1 MARQDGYNYFNGG
14 PPGKARR
21 PKHRRWVKWVAGSL
35 LAVALVVWAAVA
47 WYNTFIPGQR
57 LASLIRQENWHHVL
71 YVLTADNS
79 EEREIS
85 RSLTQEETEG
95 FLQALEGASFQR
107 VEQVGYSPWEPYYY
121 LGFTKEN
128 GSQGCIVRVYPDG
141 QVGFFYR
148 GEGGSRSY
156 EMTESSGA
164 LEEYLQGLP
173 PEK

>member
-1 MARQDGYNYFNGG
+1 MSEHNNFLYGAS
-14 PPGKARR
+14 PVKAPRLQ
-21 PKHRRWVKWVAGSL
+21 HRRRVKWVVAAV
-35 LAVALVVWAAVA
+35 LAAALFLWAAVA
-47 WYNTFIPGQR
+47 WYNAFIPGQR
-57 LASLIRQENWHHVL
+57 LASLIRQGNWHHVL

-107 VEQVGYSPWEPYYY
+107 VEQVGYYPWEPYYY

-141 QVGFFYR
+141 QVDFWYS
-148 GEGGSRSY
+148 GENRSHSY
-156 EMTESSGA
+156 AMTEQGRA
-164 LEEYLQGLP
+164 LEEYLQALP
-173 PEK
+173 PER